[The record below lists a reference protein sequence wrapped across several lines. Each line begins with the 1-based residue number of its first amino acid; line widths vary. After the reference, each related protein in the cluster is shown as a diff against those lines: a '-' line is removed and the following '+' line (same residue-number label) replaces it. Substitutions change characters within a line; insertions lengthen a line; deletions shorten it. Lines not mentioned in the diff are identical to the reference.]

1 MSNGLNQA
9 EGLPQIHRAAE
20 KGDGAVSLVQH
31 GVEARSRG
39 IAVDHKRGVE
49 VTQLQDRAVMSAHL
63 RSSNAL
69 VAACDQWNASFFNN
83 AVRAV
88 MTP

>member
-1 MSNGLNQA
+1 
-9 EGLPQIHRAAE
+9 
-20 KGDGAVSLVQH
+20 
-31 GVEARSRG
+31 
-39 IAVDHKRGVE
+39 
-49 VTQLQDRAVMSAHL
+49 MSAHL